1 MKIGLIPA
9 KCVNGDIKHNAN
21 QIIKF
26 IEIASKNNIECIFF
40 GESFLQ
46 GFNSLNWDFTHDIRN
61 ALEKEDKII
70 INILNTAKQFNIGVG
85 FGYFELDDDAIY
97 SSYLVASNDGAQTVN
112 YRRLSKGWK
121 EFLITD
127 QHYREGKQM
136 EHFFIKG
143 RKFTIAL
150 CGDLWDEETINLF
163 TNNEIHKSIIIWPVH
178 VDFSLE
184 EWNKELRNY
193 HEQALKFS
201 GQVLM
206 INNIMPPSTHGGA
219 FEFQKD
225 YIDSV
230 EFGKEDILVIEI

>member
-21 QIIKF
+21 QIVKF
-26 IEIASKNNIECIFF
+26 IKIAAKSNIEYIFF

-46 GFNSLNWDFTHDIRN
+46 GFNSLNWDFTHDIKI
-61 ALEKEDKII
+61 ASDKEDKAI
-70 INILNTAKQFNIGVG
+70 INILNTAKQYNIGVG
-85 FGYFELDDDAIY
+85 FGYFELANDAIY
-97 SSYLVASNDGAQTVN
+97 SSYLVASNDDAQTVN

-121 EFLITD
+121 ESSITD
-127 QHYREGKQM
+127 QHYREGKQV
-136 EHFFIKG
+136 EQFYIKG

-163 TNNEIHKSIIIWPVH
+163 SSNEVYKSIIIWPVH

-184 EWNKELRNY
+184 EWNKELSNY
-193 HEQALKFS
+193 HEQSLKFS
-201 GQVLM
+201 KQVLM
-206 INNIMPPSTHGGA
+206 INNIMQPSTHGGA
-219 FEFQKD
+219 FEFQED
-225 YIDSV
+225 NINSV

>member
-21 QIIKF
+21 QIVKF
-26 IEIASKNNIECIFF
+26 IKIAAKSNIEFILF

-46 GFNSLNWDFTHDIRN
+46 GFNSLNWNFTHDIKI
-61 ALEKEDKII
+61 ALDKEDNAI
-70 INILNTAKQFNIGVG
+70 INILNTAKQYNIGVG
-85 FGYFELDDDAIY
+85 FGYFELANDAIY
-97 SSYLVASNDGAQTVN
+97 SSYLVASNDGVQTVN

-121 EFLITD
+121 EFSITD
-127 QHYREGKQM
+127 QHYREGKQV
-136 EHFFIKG
+136 EYFLING

-150 CGDLWDEETINLF
+150 CGDLWDEDTMHLF
-163 TNNEIHKSIIIWPVH
+163 SSIEVHKSIIIWPVH

-184 EWNKELRNY
+184 EWNKELNNY

-201 GQVLM
+201 EHVYM
-206 INNIMPPSTHGGA
+206 INNIMQPSTHGGA

-225 YIDSV
+225 YINSV